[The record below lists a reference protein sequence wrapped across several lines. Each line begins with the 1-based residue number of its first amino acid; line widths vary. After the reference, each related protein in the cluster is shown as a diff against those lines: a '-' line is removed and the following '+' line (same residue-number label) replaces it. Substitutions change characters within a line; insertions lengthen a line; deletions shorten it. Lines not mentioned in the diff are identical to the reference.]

1 MPPVTRMALVLL
13 SLIGIFVAGYLTLH
27 RFGYIGTLQC
37 TVVGGCDTVQAS
49 AYAFFPPRTM
59 VDWGLP
65 VAAIGL
71 AGYLVLFGI
80 GLLGLQPGFVRSPTV
95 ARLLVSF
102 SGVGMVFSLWLTYV
116 EAVILRA
123 WCQWCVVS
131 AILIVC
137 IFLLSLPGLRPT
149 RHGADTALT

>member
-1 MPPVTRMALVLL
+1 MALVLL
-13 SLIGIFVAGYLTLH
+13 SLVGIFVAGYLTLH

-37 TVVGGCDTVQAS
+37 SVVGGCDTVQSS

-59 VDWGLP
+59 VDWGFP

-71 AGYLVLFGI
+71 AGYLVLFGV
-80 GLLGLQPGFVRSPTV
+80 GLLGLQPAFVRSPTV
-95 ARLLVSF
+95 ARLLVSL
-102 SGVGMVFSLWLTYV
+102 SGVAVVFSLWLTYV
-116 EAVILRA
+116 EAVVLRA

-137 IFLLSLPGLRPT
+137 IFLLALPGLRAT
-149 RHGADTALT
+149 RDSAGTASTSR